1 MAHPYSTRH
10 LEENHKL
17 GEAIE
22 ATEVYGPDNILLRK
36 CEEAFESTRAGFLG
50 LVLMAGDPGDTMED
64 HIYFDEKFKFMKSG
78 ANIVKFPDHIVHCL
92 INTKRADL
100 KPIQQVLLG
109 AEEGEESNLF
119 FVTKSDTENLKKV
132 LAAIDNH
139 PFMVLMGKWQSDYK
153 KQACGQVFLFLSS
166 KSRFLQTGFFQG
178 GISDRKAEYV

>member
-1 MAHPYSTRH
+1 
-10 LEENHKL
+10 
-17 GEAIE
+17 
-22 ATEVYGPDNILLRK
+22 
-36 CEEAFESTRAGFLG
+36 
-50 LVLMAGDPGDTMED
+50 
-64 HIYFDEKFKFMKSG
+64 MKSG

-166 KSRFLQTGFFQG
+166 KSRFL
-178 GISDRKAEYV
+178 